1 LSLNLPILSSQQPIT
16 LNLCLPSA
24 APPNGASPA
33 NILNE
38 ADESQRVWKS
48 KSPSLPPHRKGKR
61 DSGCMTFSGS
71 KTGQFVQDLL
81 PENLVLLHAEF
92 TLIA

>member
-16 LNLCLPSA
+16 PNLCLLSA
-24 APPNGASPA
+24 APPNCASPA

-48 KSPSLPPHRKGKR
+48 KSPSLSPARKGKR
-61 DSGCMTFSGS
+61 DSGCMRFSGS
-71 KTGQFVQDLL
+71 KTDQFVQSVLA
-81 PENLVLLHAEF
+81 ENLVLLHAEF

>member
-24 APPNGASPA
+24 APPDCASLA

-48 KSPSLPPHRKGKR
+48 KSPSLFPHRKGKR
-61 DSGCMTFSGS
+61 DSGCIRFSGS

-81 PENLVLLHAEF
+81 AEILVLLHAEF